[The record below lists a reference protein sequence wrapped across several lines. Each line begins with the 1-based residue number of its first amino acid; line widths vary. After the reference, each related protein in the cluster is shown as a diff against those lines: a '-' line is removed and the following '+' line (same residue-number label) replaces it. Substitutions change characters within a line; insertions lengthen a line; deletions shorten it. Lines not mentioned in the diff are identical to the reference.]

1 MSGLRSK
8 YPDLVM
14 DAPGSLE
21 SLRRRNRLRVLE
33 TVRHRGAASRVDIVR
48 STGLSRTTVSS
59 LVAELLAEDVLTER
73 PDQPVTSAIGR
84 PPTLLSLNPRGGGV
98 LGVHFGH
105 DSARIALTD
114 LSCAVLAE
122 WAGELPVGYRALD
135 VFDDVAGTARDLVAR
150 AGLTID
156 RIVGLGIAVSTPVA
170 GQALRLPAVLAGWDG
185 VDVVG
190 EWRDRLGLPVFLGN
204 DANLG
209 AVAEGT
215 FGAGRGV
222 DDFVYVMLSDGVG
235 AGLVLGGRLYG
246 GASGTAGEIGHVVV
260 ARDGFVCRCG
270 NRGCLETVAGA
281 GALIAASSH
290 HMGPGVTL
298 DAVLSAARSGDPGA
312 VRLIEDAGRAV
323 GRALSGICTVLDPM
337 MVIVGGKTAAA
348 GESLLAGIRAALV
361 RGVSPAVSRSVR
373 VVPGELGARAEALGA
388 VALANRS
395 TNAHPPAVR

>member
-1 MSGLRSK
+1 
-8 YPDLVM
+8 
-14 DAPGSLE
+14 
-21 SLRRRNRLRVLE
+21 
-33 TVRHRGAASRVDIVR
+33 
-48 STGLSRTTVSS
+48 
-59 LVAELLAEDVLTER
+59 
-73 PDQPVTSAIGR
+73 
-84 PPTLLSLNPRGGGV
+84 
-98 LGVHFGH
+98 
-105 DSARIALTD
+105 
-114 LSCAVLAE
+114 
-122 WAGELPVGYRALD
+122 
-135 VFDDVAGTARDLVAR
+135 
-150 AGLTID
+150 
-156 RIVGLGIAVSTPVA
+156 LGIAVSTPVA

-190 EWRDRLGLPVFLGN
+190 EWRDRLGLPVCLGN

-281 GALIAASSH
+281 GALIAAASH
-290 HMGPGVTL
+290 RMGPGVTL
-298 DAVLSAARSGDPGA
+298 DAVLSAAGSADPGA

-323 GRALSGICTVLDPM
+323 GRALSGICTVLDPA

-348 GESLLAGIRAALV
+348 GEPLLAGIRATLA

-373 VVPGELGARAEALGA
+373 VVPGELGASAEALGA
-388 VALANRS
+388 VAIASRR
-395 TNAHPPAVR
+395 TNADLSPVR

>member
-1 MSGLRSK
+1 
-8 YPDLVM
+8 M

-21 SLRRRNRLRVLE
+21 SLRRLNRSRVLE

-73 PDQPVTSAIGR
+73 PDRAPQLATPNVGR

-98 LGVHFGH
+98 LGIHFGH
-105 DSARIALTD
+105 DSVRIAVTD
-114 LSCAVLAE
+114 LSCTVLDEA
-122 WAGELPVGYRALD
+122 AGELPVGYQARD
-135 VFDDVAGTARDLVAR
+135 VFDDVAGTARDLVSR
-150 AGLTID
+150 AGLAVD
-156 RIVGLGIAVSTPVA
+156 RVLGLGIAVSTPVNA
-170 GQALRLPAVLAGWDG
+170 QVLRVPAVLTGWND
-185 VDVVG
+185 VDVVA
-190 EWRDRLGLPVFLGN
+190 EWRDRLGLPVFVGN

-209 AVAEGT
+209 AVAEWT

-235 AGLVLGGRLYG
+235 AGLVMDGRLYEG
-246 GASGTAGEIGHVVV
+246 SSGTAGEIGHVVV

-281 GALIAASSH
+281 GALISAFSH
-290 HMGPGVTL
+290 SIGPGATL
-298 DAVLSAARSGDPGA
+298 DAVLSRAAGGDPGA

-323 GRALSGICTVLDPM
+323 GRALSGICTVLDPR

-348 GESLLAGIRAALV
+348 GEPLLSGIRAALA
-361 RGVSPAVSRSVR
+361 RSVSPAINRTVR
-373 VVPGELGARAEALGA
+373 VVGGQLGARAEVLGA
-388 VALANRS
+388 IALANRG
-395 TNAHPPAVR
+395 TAAQPLPG